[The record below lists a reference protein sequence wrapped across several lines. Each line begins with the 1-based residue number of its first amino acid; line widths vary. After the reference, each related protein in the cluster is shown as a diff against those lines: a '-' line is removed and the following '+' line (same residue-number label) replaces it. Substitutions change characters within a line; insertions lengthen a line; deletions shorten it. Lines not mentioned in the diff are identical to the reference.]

1 MPQAWPYRPTPNRIH
16 QTGMGTHILMM
27 TIISFLVGL
36 SISGQTFYTFMLE
49 NLEKYA
55 TLKAIGAKSR
65 ERVWMILFTATTGYG
80 LAFGR
85 VRLIAG
91 FSSYPGIRK
100 VLRIEPFGIFGGGG
114 AGRIARW

>member
-1 MPQAWPYRPTPNRIH
+1 
-16 QTGMGTHILMM
+16 MGTHILMM

-65 ERVWMILFTATTGYG
+65 ERVWMILFTATFTATTGYG

-100 VLRIEPFGIFGGGG
+100 VLRSEPFGIFRG
-114 AGRIARW
+114 